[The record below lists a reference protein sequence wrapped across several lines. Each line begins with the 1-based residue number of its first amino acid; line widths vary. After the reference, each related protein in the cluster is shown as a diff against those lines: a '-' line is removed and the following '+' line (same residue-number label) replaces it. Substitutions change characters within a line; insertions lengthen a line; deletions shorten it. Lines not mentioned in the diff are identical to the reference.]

1 MVEAMS
7 ILNLGPVNAMP
18 RGPRYAARA
27 ALLPQR
33 LPDEARAAAPWWFH
47 GQGVHRRMATAA
59 EQPSGPGPF
68 ARMAASSLVDV
79 STYTFLALPCPT
91 GKWPTA
97 RPRGIAL
104 TGPNHRPSP
113 LRRVALRWR

>member
-47 GQGVHRRMATAA
+47 GQGVHRRMAAAA
-59 EQPSGPGPF
+59 EATLRAGALCPQGCVITRRCIDIHLP
-68 ARMAASSLVDV
+68 RSSL
-79 STYTFLALPCPT
+79 PCGQRADGAAT
-91 GKWPTA
+91 WHSVN
-97 RPRGIAL
+97 RP
-104 TGPNHRPSP
+104 
-113 LRRVALRWR
+113 